1 MHILDNACLNCADEH
16 WTWNN
21 YYIKL
26 EDEGTN
32 SVFNQME
39 SETNADRD
47 DSSTA
52 WQPKHKHETADS
64 LILVHG
70 CVDVFD
76 GGTF

>member
-1 MHILDNACLNCADEH
+1 M
-16 WTWNN
+16 
-21 YYIKL
+21 